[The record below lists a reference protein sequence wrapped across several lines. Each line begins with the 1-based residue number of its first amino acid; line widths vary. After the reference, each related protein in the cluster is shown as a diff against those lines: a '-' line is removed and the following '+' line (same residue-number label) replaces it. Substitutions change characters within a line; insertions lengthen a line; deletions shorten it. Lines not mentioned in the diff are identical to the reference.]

1 MSLPSDGVPDA
12 NTAATQ
18 PRRIGRRRPELLPK
32 LFRIFPR
39 TGPSPEP
46 NGLLRIG
53 RARVDLR
60 TGEVRAPDGTTTIL
74 RPKTAAMLQVLNERA
89 GELVGK
95 DELLES
101 VWPDTTIDEDGL
113 VQCVSEARRALGD
126 EGRTVLRT
134 HAKRGYSLHLV
145 GQPAA
150 PAADPAA
157 ITRWRRLA
165 AIALALVVAV
175 AIGLAV
181 REVTRTTV
189 DGPAQAGVRGPVV
202 GVFPFESLAGGTRWE
217 RLARALT
224 QDIIADLAQNSWLRV
239 LADATTRSAGP
250 VSPETAAK
258 LGAEYFVSGS
268 IQAEDGRVR
277 VAAALIETQSGRQLW
292 SKRIEGPIDDFL
304 GLQHAASVA
313 LVGELSSH
321 WNGPIARAGRAVAR
335 QRGIDRLDAYELFLL
350 ATEKLASYKQT
361 DLAEAVEML
370 RRVVAMAPEFG
381 EAWAKLSLT
390 IYNTVT
396 PEMSAAEMERMWQE
410 GHAAARE
417 AYRVSPDNPH
427 AIAQAA
433 NVVRWENPAEAERMV
448 RRAAALAPNNA
459 DILAYLSFRATHY
472 PALGPDAEQWITRA
486 IELNPN
492 HPNWY
497 HWNRGAV
504 LVVLG
509 RYAEAVEAFALAP
522 DHIEVKADRIAAL
535 ALAGDVTQARLLLLK
550 LMAESPGFSISF
562 HKNAAG
568 FDDAVGEIFARGL
581 RLAGAAE

>member
-12 NTAATQ
+12 GTAATHA
-18 PRRIGRRRPELLPK
+18 RRIGHRRPELLPK
-32 LFRIFPR
+32 LFRIFRR
-39 TGPSPEP
+39 TGRAPVPD
-46 NGLLRIG
+46 GLLRIG
-53 RARVDLR
+53 RASVDLR

-74 RPKTAAMLQVLNERA
+74 RPKTAAMLQVLSARA
-89 GELVGK
+89 GELISK
-95 DELLES
+95 DELLEA

-126 EGRTVLRT
+126 EGRMVLRT

-145 GQPAA
+145 GQAAA
-150 PAADPAA
+150 PATTRAA
-157 ITRWRRLA
+157 TSHWRRLY

-175 AIGLAV
+175 TVGLAV
-181 REVTRTTV
+181 REVTRVTN
-189 DGPAQAGVRGPVV
+189 DAPAQVRGPVV
-202 GVFPFESLAGGTRWE
+202 AVFPFEALAGGTRWE

-250 VSPETAAK
+250 VSPETAGK

-268 IQAEDGRVR
+268 IQAENGLVR
-277 VAAALIETQSGRQLW
+277 VAASLIETQTGRQLW
-292 SKRIEGPIDDFL
+292 SKRIDAPVENFL
-304 GLQHAASVA
+304 GLQRSASIA

-321 WNGPIARAGRAVAR
+321 WNGPIARAGRATAR
-335 QRGIDRLDAYELFLL
+335 QRGIDNLDAYELYLM
-350 ATEKLASYKQT
+350 ATEKVHSYT
-361 DLAEAVEML
+361 PEDLAEAAGMY

-381 EAWAKLSLT
+381 EAWAQLSLT
-390 IYNTVT
+390 IYNMVT
-396 PEMSAAEMERMWQE
+396 PDMSASEMERMWQE

-433 NVVRWENPAEAERMV
+433 NAVRWDDPAEAERMV

-472 PALGPDAEQWITRA
+472 PALGPDAERWITRA

-504 LVVLG
+504 LMVVG

-522 DHIEVKADRIAAL
+522 EHIEVKADRIAAL
-535 ALAGDVTQARLLLLK
+535 ALAGDVAQARLLLSK
-550 LMAESPGFSISF
+550 LVAESPEFSISF
-562 HKNAAG
+562 HKYAAG
-568 FDDAVGEIFARGL
+568 FDDSVGAIFARGL